1 MAVVHYRKVMLAA
14 LRYQGVWQ
22 AEIRVDDEGL
32 NLYADMAADGSFG
45 NAERFAKK
53 INTKFHDY
61 SIFTNDGKN
70 RIHTS

>member
-1 MAVVHYRKVMLAA
+1 LAS
-14 LRYQGVWQ
+14 RNTG
-22 AEIRVDDEGL
+22 DDEGL

-61 SIFTNDGKN
+61 SILLMMEKTVFIPNNYSDGRK
-70 RIHTS
+70 R